1 MTLNMAVEAPMPR
14 ARVIAAIIA
23 NEGDVRRLR
32 KAKRMSR
39 LSVSTCNLP
48 YVPATHPRTLSSR
61 VLHMLG
67 PSAREN
73 KRNPSAKR
81 RFKFDEVRQ
90 EFVCFDKFC
99 LARHKRRAARNR
111 CPT

>member
-23 NEGDVRRLR
+23 NEGDFRRLR
-32 KAKRMSR
+32 KAMRMSR

-81 RFKFDEVRQ
+81 RFKFEEVRQ
-90 EFVCFDKFC
+90 EFVCFDKFS
-99 LARHKRRAARNR
+99 LARLKRAARDR